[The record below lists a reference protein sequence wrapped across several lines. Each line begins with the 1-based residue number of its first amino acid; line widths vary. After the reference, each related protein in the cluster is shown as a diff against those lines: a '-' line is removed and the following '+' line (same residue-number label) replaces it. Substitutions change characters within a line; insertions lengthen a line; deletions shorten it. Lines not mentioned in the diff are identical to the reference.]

1 MITISPPTEPQ
12 RLVVR
17 AWLRKQMTGGG
28 AHVRFGDVSV
38 RGAAAREAARACEEA
53 VFNRSELLVA
63 CLDAVP
69 GEPVGFV
76 AWSPASDDRSATLH
90 YVYVIGPDPEQDKRR
105 SIRRLGIGLR
115 LLRAAVGDGSE
126 AVRTAASTPAGE
138 ALLAAF
144 RRQSTRAAYMAPEQQ
159 ESNPYPAWGYGDVHE
174 HAAERNGEG
183 PR

>member
-76 AWSPASDDRSATLH
+76 AWSPAHDDHPIATVH
-90 YVYVIGPDPEQDKRR
+90 YVYVLGPDAPHGT
-105 SIRRLGIGLR
+105 RRLGIGLQ
-115 LLRAAVGDGSE
+115 LLRAAAPEGE
-126 AVRTAASTPAGE
+126 VRTTASTPAGE
-138 ALLAAF
+138 ALMAAF
-144 RRQSTRAAYMAPEQQ
+144 RRQKVRAA
-159 ESNPYPAWGYGDVHE
+159 
-174 HAAERNGEG
+174 
-183 PR
+183 